1 MNEHEYREPIFDLQ
15 FFAEGEAQ
23 QAAGGE
29 PSNSGDAGAQ
39 GAQEAQPA
47 QQEAARE
54 SEHTYTQADVDRIIN
69 QRFARFQREADRRVE
84 QAREE
89 ARTEAER
96 LAQMT
101 EQQRAEHERQRAEQ
115 AAQQRE
121 SDLARREAEI
131 TRRELRAEAIDT
143 LAQRGLPRALEQ
155 MLDYSGAD
163 ACSASIDAVERVFR
177 DAVQQGVEERLK
189 QSGVQLQAAGKA
201 PDYDSMSDA
210 DYYAARYKK

>member
-1 MNEHEYREPIFDLQ
+1 MNVHEYMEPIFDLQ

-96 LAQMT
+96 LA
-101 EQQRAEHERQRAEQ
+101 H
-115 AAQQRE
+115 
-121 SDLARREAEI
+121 
-131 TRRELRAEAIDT
+131 RRELRAEAIDT